1 MEKFYLEELS
11 ILRKNEFID
20 YLNEFVESY
29 NKEYIILYLVILILF
44 YIKYYP

>member
-20 YLNEFVESY
+20 YLNEFVDSY